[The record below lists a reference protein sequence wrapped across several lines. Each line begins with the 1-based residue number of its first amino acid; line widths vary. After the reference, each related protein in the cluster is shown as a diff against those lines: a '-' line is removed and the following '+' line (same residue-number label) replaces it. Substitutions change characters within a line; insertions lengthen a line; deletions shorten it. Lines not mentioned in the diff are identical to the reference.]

1 MLLCTCCTS
10 LQDLLSPGSVYSASC
25 ATCQLRWL
33 LSSLPFLSFT
43 ATLRVRIS
51 PSLIC
56 RKGSTSYPQPPRRK
70 IRKLSKIFS
79 VETRKH
85 VLIPNTQLLSFVSLY
100 VVTDVNK
107 TNGKWQQWSRELREQ
122 SIVKILLYTLYT
134 ICTTLFPKKDG
145 TTHSKKS
152 ILNPS

>member
-79 VETRKH
+79 VETRNMFSF
-85 VLIPNTQLLSFVSLY
+85 LTPNFFLLFHF
-100 VVTDVNK
+100 
-107 TNGKWQQWSRELREQ
+107 
-122 SIVKILLYTLYT
+122 TL
-134 ICTTLFPKKDG
+134 
-145 TTHSKKS
+145 SQM
-152 ILNPS
+152 